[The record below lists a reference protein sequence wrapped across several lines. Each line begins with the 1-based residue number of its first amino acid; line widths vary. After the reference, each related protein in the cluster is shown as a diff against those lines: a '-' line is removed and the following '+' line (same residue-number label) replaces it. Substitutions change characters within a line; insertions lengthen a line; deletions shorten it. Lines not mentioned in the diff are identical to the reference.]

1 MPRWTRRRLIRV
13 LTHGIG
19 VVALAPAGFRVT
31 MSPGQAPIGRW
42 LREWLPDAAAA
53 RTIGGR
59 YLAEVPGAAQH
70 SRALGRLLCDQP
82 DAAARRA
89 LLCERRSRDFTTDD
103 IVLIDGWVLA
113 ATEAQ
118 LCALVGMPA

>member
-1 MPRWTRRRLIRV
+1 MPGWTRRRLIRV
-13 LTHGIG
+13 VLHGIG
-19 VVALAPAGFRVT
+19 VVALAPAAFRAT
-31 MSPGQAPIGRW
+31 RSPGQAPIGGW

-53 RTIGGR
+53 RIIGGR
-59 YLAEVPGAAQH
+59 YLAEVPGAAQR
-70 SRALGRLLCDQP
+70 SPDWGRRLGDQP

-103 IVLIDGWVLA
+103 VVLIDGWVLA

-118 LCALVGMPA
+118 LCALVGRPA